1 MYGSFTAGERLG
13 VVFVPRN
20 LPKKDVLSA
29 VEAVNFRDLLD
40 KIYKNDEDK
49 NHVDNEKEGIRLK
62 RMTATKII
70 DKVKRIVSL
79 GMMTKINLMMKIIKV
94 SFDKP
99 VLKIIVPVFLFIR
112 FLAIYNRL
120 YRLVII

>member
-1 MYGSFTAGERLG
+1 MYGSFTAGEAG

-49 NHVDNEKEGIRLK
+49 NHVDNEKGR
-62 RMTATKII
+62 
-70 DKVKRIVSL
+70 DKTEEDDGDQNYRQGEEDSQPRDD
-79 GMMTKINLMMKIIKV
+79 
-94 SFDKP
+94 DKN
-99 VLKIIVPVFLFIR
+99 KS
-112 FLAIYNRL
+112 NDEDNKS
-120 YRLVII
+120 